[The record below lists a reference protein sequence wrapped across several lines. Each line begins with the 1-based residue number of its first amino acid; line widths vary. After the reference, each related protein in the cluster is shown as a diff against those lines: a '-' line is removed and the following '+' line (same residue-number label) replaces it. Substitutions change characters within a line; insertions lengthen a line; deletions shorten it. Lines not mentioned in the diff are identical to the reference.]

1 MNRRFFLILRFLLLL
16 FFGAEAQNQK
26 KTGPSDLPDV
36 QVYDVNGVH
45 ISLRQLA
52 KNKVLFIDCWFIPCP
67 PCFIEMGALHK
78 VYASF
83 AGNKDLCFITICMT
97 DSAQVKAFIRQD
109 TVMKAYVGQYQ
120 YFSGLTGFTLPVY
133 FMPGCSSKVPIGTK
147 VLSHFDPDDKS
158 KCPDAVFSFR
168 GYPTSMV
175 FNKAGKQVFN
185 ETGFGKLEE
194 YEQRLIKALND
205 ALSDSK

>member
-1 MNRRFFLILRFLLLL
+1 MNRRFFLILSFLLL
-16 FFGAEAQNQK
+16 FFLGVKAQDQK
-26 KTGPSDLPDV
+26 KAGVSELPDV

-45 ISLRQLA
+45 VPLRQLA

-78 VYASF
+78 VYARF

-109 TVMKAYVGQYQ
+109 TIMKAYVGQYQ
-120 YFSGLTGFTLPVY
+120 FFSGLSAFTLPVY
-133 FMPGCSSKVPIGTK
+133 FMPGCSSKVPLGTK
-147 VLSHFDPDDKS
+147 VLSHFDPDDRS
-158 KCPDAVFSFR
+158 KCPDVIFGFR
-168 GYPTSMV
+168 AYPTSMV
-175 FNKAGKQVFN
+175 FNKQGKQIFN

-194 YEQRLIKALND
+194 YEQRLTKALND
-205 ALSDSK
+205 ALGDGK